1 MGWRLP
7 ARREDAQKIGLI
19 EDKNKVSLMRCII
32 SSSEQRSQY
41 GCIPD
46 PHVFHACCRYR

>member
-1 MGWRLP
+1 MGLQLL
-7 ARREDAQKIGLI
+7 ARREDAQKIGSI
-19 EDKNKVSLMRCII
+19 QNKNKASLTHGIP
-32 SSSEQRSQY
+32 SSSEQRSRC